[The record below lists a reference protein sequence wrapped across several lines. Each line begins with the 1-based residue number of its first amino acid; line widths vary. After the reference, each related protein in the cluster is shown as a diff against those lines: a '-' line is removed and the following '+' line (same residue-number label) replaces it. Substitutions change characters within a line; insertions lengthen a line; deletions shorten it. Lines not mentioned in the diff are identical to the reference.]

1 MARYSPGQWFAI
13 VTPAGAAL
21 LPPTVPEATVEQ
33 VWTALRGGDGLGAV
47 IEGLVGAFGTSL
59 SLLPDFAVLTG
70 SGDELRLAV
79 RGGATASVLTA
90 GSAGPEV
97 IAGAGVTTW
106 SERALTQVT
115 SAVLAAPG
123 AAAGPTLPIAD
134 GIVLAGSVEVLARG
148 TVPAAPGQGTVP
160 AVPLPPA
167 DPGQQEPSP
176 VPLGAPEPGQQE
188 PSPVPPAPADRPV
201 PAETTWVEPADDA
214 AHDFA
219 ELLFGETVIS
229 SVEAAAVRQPE
240 AEPPADEPVPI
251 PAPAP
256 LPVPPAVVAAEP
268 APAPAPAPPVAA
280 PSMIQGVP
288 GRPQPAGDHDGETVL
303 SDEVRQVAVGIS
315 QPTTPLQRTPPV
327 LLAPGHPPLA
337 LDRGAI
343 VGTRPQ
349 LSRVQGSNVPHLVAV
364 TSPSGEIS
372 RNHLELRVEARTV
385 LAVDLNSTNGT
396 VLLRAGSDPVRLHPG
411 EPSMLVAGDRIDLGD
426 GVMLSFEGLE

>member
-33 VWTALRGGDGLGAV
+33 VWRALRAGAGLGAV

-70 SGDELRLAV
+70 AGAEVRVAV
-79 RGGATASVLTA
+79 RGAATAGVRTA
-90 GSAGPEV
+90 GASDLEV

-115 SAVLAAPG
+115 SALLAAPG

-134 GIVLAGSVEVLARG
+134 GIVLAGSVELLDQQ
-148 TVPAAPGQGTVP
+148 TVPAAPSPAASGQGTAP
-160 AVPLPPA
+160 AVPSPA
-167 DPGQQEPSP
+167 E
-176 VPLGAPEPGQQE
+176 AA
-188 PSPVPPAPADRPV
+188 PPAPADRLA
-201 PAETTWVEPADDA
+201 PAETTWVEPAGDA

-240 AEPPADEPVPI
+240 AEEPAGPA

-256 LPVPPAVVAAEP
+256 LPASAVAVPAEP
-268 APAPAPAPPVAA
+268 APVPASVPPAAA

-303 SDEVRQVAVGIS
+303 SDEARQVAVGIS

-337 LDRGAI
+337 LDRSAI

>member
-33 VWTALRGGDGLGAV
+33 VWRALRDGAGLGAV

-70 SGDELRLAV
+70 AGAEVRIAV
-79 RGGATASVLTA
+79 RGAATAGVRTA
-90 GSAGPEV
+90 GAPDLEV

-115 SAVLAAPG
+115 SAILAAPG

-134 GIVLAGSVEVLARG
+134 GIVLAGSVELLDQQ
-148 TVPAAPGQGTVP
+148 TVPAAPSPAASGQGTVP
-160 AVPLPPA
+160 AVPPPA
-167 DPGQQEPSP
+167 N
-176 VPLGAPEPGQQE
+176 VA
-188 PSPVPPAPADRPV
+188 PPAPAGRPV
-201 PAETTWVEPADDA
+201 PAETTWVEPAGDA

-240 AEPPADEPVPI
+240 AEEPAGPA

-256 LPVPPAVVAAEP
+256 LPAPAVAVPAEPVPVPASVPPA
-268 APAPAPAPPVAA
+268 APA
-280 PSMIQGVP
+280 MIQGVP

-337 LDRGAI
+337 LDRSAI

-396 VLLRAGSDPVRLHPG
+396 VLLRAGSDPIRLHPG